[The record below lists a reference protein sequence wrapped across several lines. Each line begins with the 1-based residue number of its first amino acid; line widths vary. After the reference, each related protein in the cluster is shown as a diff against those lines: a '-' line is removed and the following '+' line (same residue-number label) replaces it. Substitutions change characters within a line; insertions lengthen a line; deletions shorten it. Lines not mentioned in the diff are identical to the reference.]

1 MEKKK
6 LAHKQHEIQNTRT

>member
-1 MEKKK
+1 MERK